1 MRYPFRFR
9 DLAVFAAVA
18 ATLAIGAGIARA
30 DVAPPGS
37 CTTPGQPCTNA
48 GPQFDQAGTCVT
60 ATCTKQVPAPTG
72 GTMSM
77 TYDCNHCAAGGA
89 GSGGG
94 AGGSADGSTSPP
106 TSSSSGCA
114 LASERS
120 DAGPLAPVV
129 SLLVIAGVI
138 LAA

>member
-48 GPQFDQAGTCVT
+48 GPEFDQAGPCVT

-89 GSGGG
+89 AGNAAGGSGGG
-94 AGGSADGSTSPP
+94 SGGSAGGSAGGSTSPP
-106 TSSSSGCA
+106 TSKSSGCA
-114 LASERS
+114 VASERS
-120 DAGPLAPVV
+120 DAG
-129 SLLVIAGVI
+129 
-138 LAA
+138 